1 MTNVSPGMGFSE
13 PVVCVAP
20 QHGMASIVATSV
32 SPMFGFGTQDSAL
45 IGLFSGVGTQ
55 DNVLI
60 GSLSGVGIK
69 IASQTTG
76 QSSMGYSLVISQ

>member
-1 MTNVSPGMGFSE
+1 MTNVSPGMGFSK

-20 QHGMASIVATSV
+20 QHGMASIVATLV
-32 SPMFGFGTQDSAL
+32 SPMFGFGTQNSAL

-60 GSLSGVGIK
+60 GPLNGVGIE
-69 IASQTTG
+69 IVSQITA
-76 QSSMGYSLVISQ
+76 QSTMGYSLVISQ